1 MSLINNLFSPCHL
14 NIIIL
19 CWYMSIFNGI
29 YFFSFECTGV
39 AVSKS
44 EVIFCLEQNKETWIA
59 DREDMEEKKPGN
71 LK

>member
-1 MSLINNLFSPCHL
+1 
-14 NIIIL
+14 
-19 CWYMSIFNGI
+19 MSIFNGI
-29 YFFSFECTGV
+29 YFFSFECKGV

-59 DREDMEEKKPGN
+59 DREDMEEIKPGN